1 MKKYKVLLIYLCFFL
16 SIFWLCT
23 CQNNVSS
30 YHFALDNFVCYKENL
45 ISIAEENG
53 YTLTEEEI
61 LNMENQKI
69 SHSYE
74 IKINESESIYI
85 NLKWLKTDNQKGKEL
100 YDIVYEKDVTYNPSD
115 IDETIIDFYVN
126 LINSISKKEVS
137 SKLILAEVDNV
148 YAESRKIRIPQDF
161 MENHLS
167 FVSYQ
172 SIGRFKVQTEGV
184 LYKTNR
190 MW

>member
-30 YHFALDNFVCYKENL
+30 YHFALDNL
-45 ISIAEENG
+45 IFLLSG

-85 NLKWLKTDNQKGKEL
+85 NLKWLITDNQKGKEL
-100 YDIVYEKDVTYNPSD
+100 YDIVYVKDVTYNPSD
-115 IDETIIDFYVN
+115 IDETIIDFYVD

>member
-1 MKKYKVLLIYLCFFL
+1 MKKYKILLLYLCFFL

-23 CQNNVSS
+23 CQNNVTS
-30 YHFALDNFVCYKENL
+30 YHFALDNFVCYKERL

-61 LNMENQKI
+61 LNIDNQKI

-74 IKINESESIYI
+74 IKMNESESIYI
-85 NLKWLKTDNQKGKEL
+85 KLKWLKTDNQKGKEL
-100 YDIVYEKDVTYNPSD
+100 YDIVYEKNVTYNPND
-115 IDETIIDFYVN
+115 IDEAMIDFYVD

-137 SKLILAEVDNV
+137 SKSILAEVDNV
-148 YAESRKIRIPQDF
+148 YAETGKVRIPQDF

>member
-74 IKINESESIYI
+74 IKINDSETIYI
-85 NLKWLKTDNQKGKEL
+85 KLKWLKTDNQKGKEL
-100 YDIVYEKDVTYNPSD
+100 YDIVYEKDGINNSND
-115 IDETIIDFYVN
+115 IEEGAIDFYVD

>member
-1 MKKYKVLLIYLCFFL
+1 MKKYKILLLYLCFFL

-61 LNMENQKI
+61 LNIDNQKI

-74 IKINESESIYI
+74 IKMNESESIYI
-85 NLKWLKTDNQKGKEL
+85 KLKWLKTDNQKGKEL
-100 YDIVYEKDVTYNPSD
+100 YDIVYEKDVTYNPND
-115 IDETIIDFYVN
+115 IDEAMIDFYVD

-137 SKLILAEVDNV
+137 SKSILAEVDNV
-148 YAESRKIRIPQDF
+148 YAETGKVRIPQDF

>member
-1 MKKYKVLLIYLCFFL
+1 MKKYKILLLYLCFFL

-45 ISIAEENG
+45 INIAEENG

-61 LNMENQKI
+61 LNIDNQKI

-74 IKINESESIYI
+74 IKMNESESIYI
-85 NLKWLKTDNQKGKEL
+85 KLKWLKTDNQKGKEL
-100 YDIVYEKDVTYNPSD
+100 YDIVYEKNVTYNPND
-115 IDETIIDFYVN
+115 IDEAMIDFYVD

-137 SKLILAEVDNV
+137 SKSILAEVDNV
-148 YAESRKIRIPQDF
+148 YAETGKVRIPQDF